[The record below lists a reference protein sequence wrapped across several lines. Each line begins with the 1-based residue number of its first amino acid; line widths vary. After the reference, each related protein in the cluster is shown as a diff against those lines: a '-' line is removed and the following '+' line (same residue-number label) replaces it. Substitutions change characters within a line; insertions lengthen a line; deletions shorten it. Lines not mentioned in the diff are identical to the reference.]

1 MRILEFKPNICAD
14 DVELDD
20 DELQALLRRVL
31 AKTIETNLTAIIEE
45 LEIYFDYDKEDCG
58 ITISHRDFSL
68 FAFVSMEEIFS
79 HCMHTGRKED
89 TPEEDD
95 GEYLRLLEN
104 ISAKLQSEIN
114 DIKGANNG

>member
-58 ITISHRDFSL
+58 ITINHRDFTL

-79 HCMHTGRKED
+79 HYMHTERKKY
-89 TPEEDD
+89 D